1 MSVTFSS
8 RFRRSMLAV
17 LIAVTTPLLEKNPAK
32 TRVHPRVRLVFSMS
46 RVVVLA
52 FACAMLRQIWVAGI
66 AGWPEST
73 LAIAVVLALPLV
85 NALERVRPEQVV
97 ALGKTLISR
106 IGTGA
111 VRDRG
116 SVYTSDVREPTKFDD
131 HWSDRYVER

>member
-1 MSVTFSS
+1 MSVTLYS
-8 RFRRSMLAV
+8 RLRRNMLAV
-17 LIAVTTPLLEKNPAK
+17 LIAITTPLLEKNPAK
-32 TRVHPRVRLVFSMS
+32 IRIHPRVRLVFSMS

-85 NALERVRPEQVV
+85 SALERVRPEQVV
-97 ALGKTLISR
+97 ALGKTLLSR
-106 IGTGA
+106 IGDGA
-111 VRDRG
+111 VRQQA
-116 SVYTSDVREPTKFDD
+116 SVYTSDVREPMKFDD